1 LVIARVGY
9 LLLFGILLS
18 LTAQSQS
25 VKATVSRTEVA
36 VGQEFELSFSYE
48 MKTTG
53 DVRFTPP
60 NLGNFYVFSGPN
72 ESKQTSL
79 VNMDLH
85 VSGSF
90 SYILSAK
97 KEGTYEIPGALLK
110 IDGRTFRT
118 NSVKIIV
125 KKGANTR
132 NPQADNNTAGLE
144 NEIFIR
150 TIVNKQSAYLGEQIT
165 VDYKL
170 YFNPALQPDNP
181 NYVKLPTFEG
191 FWAEELDMPG
201 KIMLDQEFYN
211 GRTYYAGVVK
221 TAALFAT
228 KTGTIDIAPLI
239 LTIPVNVSASGNP
252 NDPLNDPFFRNFQK
266 VDYKMTSSP
275 VKVEI
280 LPIPADLSKINFS
293 GGTGSFDI
301 KTSTKKRVFKKNE
314 PIRFEIVITGRG
326 NIELVD
332 AGKLEF
338 DKSFEV
344 LDPNIDKKIN
354 RQGIISG
361 SKTIE
366 YVLIPRDGGK
376 YTLPSVE
383 FNYFDLETK
392 TIKTIK
398 TEEIPITVSADSYNQ
413 GATGGD
419 TEGIDIY
426 TGPVGFSKDFPSY
439 PTLWLISFLFL
450 LPAAGTG
457 IFIKMKKRE
466 EERLNDPL
474 LKIRRAAQK
483 IAKERLAKASAL
495 MNSDGFDQFYTE
507 TATALEGYLETKYKL
522 QKIEFTS
529 EKVYSTLVT
538 SGTDETLALEVK
550 KLLDECEMMRFAPV
564 DGKRERMKEF
574 YDRTSNIIL
583 KFEGAE
589 S

>member
-1 LVIARVGY
+1 LVGFK
-9 LLLFGILLS
+9 LLYILFLGILFS
-18 LTAQSQS
+18 FTVQSQS
-25 VKATVSRTEVA
+25 VKATLSRTEVA
-36 VGQEFELSFSYE
+36 IGEEFELAFSYE
-48 MKTTG
+48 MKTTA

-90 SYILSAK
+90 SYILTAK
-97 KEGTYEIPGALLK
+97 KEGTYEIPGAVLK
-110 IDGRTFRT
+110 IDGKTYRT
-118 NSVKIIV
+118 NSVKLIV
-125 KKGANTR
+125 KKGASR
-132 NPQADNNTAGLE
+132 KNPQADNTTAGLE

-150 TIVNKQSAYLGEQIT
+150 TIVNKQSAYMGEQIT

-211 GRTYYAGVVK
+211 GRTYYSGVLK

-228 KTGTIDIAPLI
+228 KTGTIEIAPLM
-239 LTIPVNVSASGNP
+239 LTIPVNISAAGNP
-252 NDPLNDPFFRNFQK
+252 NDPFNDPFFRNSQK
-266 VDYKMTSSP
+266 VDYKVTSSP
-275 VKVEI
+275 AKVEI
-280 LPIPADLSKINFS
+280 IPIPADLEKINFS
-293 GGTGSFDI
+293 GGVGSFDI
-301 KTSTKKRVFKKNE
+301 KTSTKKREFKKNE
-314 PIRFEIVITGRG
+314 PIRFEIVISGRG

-332 AGKLEF
+332 AGKVEF

-344 LDPNIDKKIN
+344 LDPNVDKKIN

-361 SKTIE
+361 TKTIE
-366 YVLIPRDGGK
+366 FVLIPRDGGSYK
-376 YTLPSVE
+376 LPSVE
-383 FNYFDLETK
+383 FSYFDLESK

-398 TEEIPITVSADSYNQ
+398 TEEIPVTVSSDSYNQ

-426 TGPVGFSKDFPSY
+426 SGPIELSKGAPYY
-439 PTLWLISFLFL
+439 PTIWFLSLILL
-450 LPAAGTG
+450 LPAVGTMM
-457 IFIKMKKRE
+457 FVKRKKQE

-474 LKIRRAAQK
+474 LKLRLAAQK
-483 IAKERLAKASAL
+483 IAREKLSKAAL
-495 MNSDGFDQFYTE
+495 LMESDGFDQFYTE

-529 EKVYSTLVT
+529 EKVYSTLIAT
-538 SGTDETLALEVK
+538 GTGEVLAQAVK
-550 KLLDECEMMRFAPV
+550 KLLDDCEMMRFSPV

-574 YDRTSNIIL
+574 YDRTSKIIL